1 MPTLPPLTQLR
12 AFEAAAR
19 HLSFK
24 KAAGEL
30 SVTPTAI
37 SHQIKLLERH
47 CRRLLFQRR
56 PRPLKLTSAG
66 DQLFPVVREGFEAF
80 ADALTAIRSGVTG
93 GRLRITAT
101 NAFAARW
108 LVPRLPNWRAAHPR
122 LMLDIIGT
130 DAVLDLNAGDAD
142 IAIRYARKPP
152 PDYPWIA
159 LMRDSFRVVA
169 SPKLVG
175 SRGEPL
181 SPAEIAT
188 FPLIEIEWSSTDHG
202 APTWQRWQALARRR
216 RKNVTD
222 LALLPSLAFR
232 EEFARNRGCDF
243 RTGCRNLQRYSGRT
257 GACKRRTC
265 RSVKACVAWLRL
277 LHRAPRPAPK
287 ARVNQC
293 ILGLDALSEMM
304 IANRH
309 AAVECRLRVKSVD
322 LATSVACRLNL
333 QYRTYRSGAANATRR
348 SRDMACRRAMLSEPE
363 GSVTLVSR
371 LVVRDERV
379 ASPL

>member
-232 EEFARNRGCDF
+232 EESHAIEAAISGQGVAICSDILVGPELASGALVEVSKLVLPGYGFYIVHRARHPKLASINAF
-243 RTGCRNLQRYSGRT
+243 SAWT
-257 GACKRRTC
+257 
-265 RSVKACVAWLRL
+265 RSVR
-277 LHRAPRPAPK
+277 
-287 ARVNQC
+287 
-293 ILGLDALSEMM
+293 
-304 IANRH
+304 
-309 AAVECRLRVKSVD
+309 
-322 LATSVACRLNL
+322 
-333 QYRTYRSGAANATRR
+333 
-348 SRDMACRRAMLSEPE
+348 
-363 GSVTLVSR
+363 
-371 LVVRDERV
+371 
-379 ASPL
+379 